1 MAVTVIIP
9 VLVITVAYFAICIST
24 NRNRL
29 STKTSRSMEQNKK
42 LAKTLLIVTTLSIIT
57 CLPSGI
63 SLVFIRHLFHPYST
77 PMQLFW
83 VAQYANSF
91 LNPVVYSFRMPE
103 FKVFRYSFFGTIP
116 NFLNRLLESLFLV
129 RST

>member
-9 VLVITVAYFAICIST
+9 VLVITVAYFAIWIST

-42 LAKTLLIVTTLSIIT
+42 LAITTLSIIT

-63 SLVFIRHLFHPYST
+63 SLVFIRHLFHAYST